1 MRAKTFSSTRC
12 SAKTAATF
20 ERPKARWV
28 CGGGKSTSN
37 PYDPQIGAAA
47 GASAATAARAQQFSE
62 DYYRDTIAPLLE
74 RTVASSEQQT
84 AHLNELYDV
93 NVGNL
98 RQANER
104 YTQYGIPAENR
115 YYDMVDNYSTE
126 DEYQRQAMTAKGDV
140 AAAQQGQRG
149 QMMRQYAA
157 LGIDP
162 TSPAAVAA
170 MRAGAVGDA
179 AVEAGAMNRARN
191 AARNLGMQLKSD
203 AANFGRGGQSGILQF
218 GAGAQGN
225 ATGAFGIAQGALG
238 SAVQAG
244 GAQQAGYQTALQG
257 YGQNLGAYTSLGN
270 NAMQVQGQQQSAMW
284 SGLGALAGA
293 GARVAV
299 GSDLRMKENI
309 ERVGTTPAGV
319 PIYRFDYKPP
329 FKAEHGHGTFVGV
342 MAQDLIHIQPDAVGV
357 AASGFLFVDY
367 TKVR

>member
-257 YGQNLGAYTSLGN
+257 YGQNLGAYTSARQHRHERG
-270 NAMQVQGQQQSAMW
+270 AQQQSAMW
-284 SGLGALAGA
+284 SGLGAMAGMAFSRKAGDQRPSHEGKHRAGRHDPWRGA
-293 GARVAV
+293 GLPVR
-299 GSDLRMKENI
+299 LQ
-309 ERVGTTPAGV
+309 AGV
-319 PIYRFDYKPP
+319 QGPGRPRLVRRR
-329 FKAEHGHGTFVGV
+329 HGAGPAPH
-342 MAQDLIHIQPDAVGV
+342 P
-357 AASGFLFVDY
+357 ASRCRLR
-367 TKVR
+367 T

>member
-12 SAKTAATF
+12 SAKTAATS

-62 DYYRDTIAPLLE
+62 DYYRNTIAPLLE

-257 YGQNLGAYTSLGN
+257 YGQNLGAYTSAGN
-270 NAMQVQGQQQSAMW
+270 TAMNAGAQQQSAMW
-284 SGLGALAGA
+284 SGLGAMAGMAA
-293 GARVAV
+293 G
-299 GSDLRMKENI
+299 GFSDLRMKENI
-309 ERVGTTPAGV
+309 ERVGTTPGGAPV
-319 PIYRFDYKPP
+319 YRFDYKPE
-329 FKAEHGHGTFVGV
+329 FKDRAGHGSFVGV
-342 MAQDLIHIQPDAVGV
+342 MAQDLLHTQPAAVGF
-357 AASGFLFVDY
+357 APDGYMFVDY
-367 TKVR
+367 TKVI